1 SAWIPTT
8 ATDWRKQYINLNNY
22 AGQENVRLAFVVTNG
37 NGNNLYLDNIDFYTS
52 SSANPIVPDELY
64 SIYGGLGSGVK
75 VTFNLD
81 ARADVRLAIYN
92 SVGQIVSTVNYSDV
106 LNQTYPIELGERS
119 QGVYIVQIQ
128 IDNSLSAKRVF
139 FGN

>member
-1 SAWIPTT
+1 
-8 ATDWRKQYINLNNY
+8 
-22 AGQENVRLAFVVTNG
+22 
-37 NGNNLYLDNIDFYTS
+37 
-52 SSANPIVPDELY
+52 LY

-75 VTFNLD
+75 VTFNLE

-92 SVGQIVSTVNYSDV
+92 SVGQIVSTFNYSDV

-119 QGVYIVQIQ
+119 QGIYIVQVQ
-128 IDNSLSAKRVF
+128 IGNSLSAKRVF